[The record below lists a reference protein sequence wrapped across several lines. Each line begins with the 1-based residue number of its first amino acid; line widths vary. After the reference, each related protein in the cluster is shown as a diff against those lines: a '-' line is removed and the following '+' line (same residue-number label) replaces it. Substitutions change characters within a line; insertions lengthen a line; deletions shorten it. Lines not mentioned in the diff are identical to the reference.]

1 MQITRQPMRH
11 RTAEGDLTYEK
22 RHPVR
27 GVSLTS
33 NVTLGSLKS
42 EPRGRVRS
50 SMSFRGK
57 RELLVQ
63 LAPAMA
69 VLGSGSGRPFW
80 TSSMRP
86 LATNGSTRSA
96 CCSARSVHQ
105 RRSDGRVRLTNGPG
119 VQGGAECGWSAANA
133 ICAKRMVPFLP
144 ELIPTL
150 ERHGYLDVSRMRDA
164 HNCWPSVQRRWTG
177 CCSRCGSL
185 AG

>member
-1 MQITRQPMRH
+1 MGRTWYLQGLMQITRQPMRH

-63 LAPAMA
+63 LAPPMT
-69 VLGSGSGRPFW
+69 VLGSGA
-80 TSSMRP
+80 
-86 LATNGSTRSA
+86 AT
-96 CCSARSVHQ
+96 
-105 RRSDGRVRLTNGPG
+105 
-119 VQGGAECGWSAANA
+119 A
-133 ICAKRMVPFLP
+133 ICAQPMVPFLP
-144 ELIPTL
+144 ELIPIL
-150 ERHGYLDVSRMRDA
+150 ERHGYLDVSRMRSA

-177 CCSRCGSL
+177 CCPAASASRVEHDQALATAQEADAGAHVLPSGAASSRGSSSMS
-185 AG
+185 

>member
-1 MQITRQPMRH
+1 
-11 RTAEGDLTYEK
+11 
-22 RHPVR
+22 
-27 GVSLTS
+27 
-33 NVTLGSLKS
+33 
-42 EPRGRVRS
+42 
-50 SMSFRGK
+50 MSFRCK

-80 TSSMRP
+80 TSSWRP

-133 ICAKRMVPFLP
+133 ICDKRTVPFLP

-150 ERHGYLDVSRMRDA
+150 ERHGYLDVPRMRSA

-177 CCSRCGSL
+177 CCPRCVSL